1 MKIVGGLIKRAFTL
15 ANRVQGLGQ
24 KPIDLQR
31 RTLKR
36 LLRKAQF
43 TSFGKFYDFAGILE
57 SSNVIKAFQDEVPF
71 FDYDKI
77 HDEWWHRSLSNK
89 SDVTWPGK
97 VKYFALSSG
106 TTGSP
111 SKYIPMTAEMIRVI
125 RKAGMKAYFA
135 STRFGLEADFF
146 TKTGL
151 FVGGS
156 TSLKDR
162 GEYFVG
168 DMTGI
173 NIKETPFWTASFS
186 RPGKRIQSIPD
197 WGRRIDVIARN
208 ASRWDIGFIS
218 GIPSWVQLMIEKV
231 VAYNK
236 VDNIHEIWPNLRVFV
251 HGGIA
256 FEPHRKAFDALMKK
270 PMIYIDT
277 YLASEGFIA
286 FQNRPDTRAMALIL
300 NNGIFYEF
308 IPFNNN
314 NFDDNGNVI
323 GKPNTCTVEDVV
335 LGVEYALAISTC
347 AGSWRYLIGDT
358 VKFTNINLKEII
370 ITGRTKHF
378 LSVTGEHLSVDN
390 MNQGIQY
397 AQDTLKTDVKEFT
410 ACAIETTNGYA
421 HKWYVGCAPQVDA
434 TTFASLLDKE
444 LRAVNDDYAT
454 ERDNVLRDPQV
465 EIIPAQLF
473 YDYLKSKGKIGGQAK
488 FPRVMKKEQFADF
501 ETFIASKMMKIA

>member
-1 MKIVGGLIKRAFTL
+1 MKIVGGLIKRAFSL

-24 KPIDLQR
+24 QPIDLQR

-43 TSFGKFYDFAGILE
+43 TSFGKFYDFSGILDAPDI
-57 SSNVIKAFQDEVPF
+57 IKAYQDEVPF
-71 FDYDKI
+71 FDYDKL

-89 SDVTWPGK
+89 ADVTWPGK

-111 SKYIPMTAEMIRVI
+111 SKYIPMTPEMIRAI

-135 STRFGLEADFF
+135 STRFGLDADFF

-151 FVGGS
+151 FIGGS
-156 TSLKDR
+156 TSLKER

-186 RPGKRIQSIPD
+186 RPGKKIQSIPD

-231 VAYNK
+231 VEYNK
-236 VDNIHEIWPNLRVFV
+236 VDNIHEIWPNLQVLV

-286 FQNRPDTRAMALIL
+286 FQNRPESRSMALIL
-300 NNGIFYEF
+300 NNGIFHEF
-308 IPFNNN
+308 VPFTNE
-314 NFDDNGNVI
+314 NFDSDGHII
-323 GKPNTCTVEDVV
+323 GKPKSYTVDNVEK
-335 LGVEYALAISTC
+335 GVEYAVAISTC
-347 AGSWRYLIGDT
+347 AGAWRYLIGDT
-358 VKFTNINLKEII
+358 VKFTDVELKEII

-390 MNQGIQY
+390 MNQGIQH
-397 AQDTLKTDVKEFT
+397 AQDSLKTDVKEFT
-410 ACAIETTNGYA
+410 AAAIETETGFA
-421 HKWYVGCAPQVDA
+421 HKWYIGCEPSVDA
-434 TTFASLLDKE
+434 ATFAKLIDKR
-444 LRAVNDDYAT
+444 LREVNDDYAT

-465 EIIPAQLF
+465 EIVPPQYF
-473 YDYLKSKGKIGGQAK
+473 YDYLKMKGKVGGQAK
-488 FPRVMKKEQFADF
+488 FPRVMKKEQFAEF
-501 ETFIASKMMKIA
+501 EAFMTSKMMKV